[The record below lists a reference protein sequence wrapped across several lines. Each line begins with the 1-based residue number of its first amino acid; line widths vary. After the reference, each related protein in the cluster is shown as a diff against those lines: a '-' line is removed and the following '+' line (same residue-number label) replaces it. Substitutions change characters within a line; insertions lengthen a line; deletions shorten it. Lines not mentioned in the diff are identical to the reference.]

1 MSGEVSVVGMVSSLG
16 VDDSVAGF
24 PGLLPVAF
32 WQRLGLGASA
42 QSDTARQCRL
52 PFSEGPVSLASC
64 YSVARPGS
72 GSKSIRVRED
82 ITVKGPGAL
91 FVHHF
96 KASGIISSEK
106 CIA

>member
-72 GSKSIRVRED
+72 GSKEHQS
-82 ITVKGPGAL
+82 
-91 FVHHF
+91 
-96 KASGIISSEK
+96 
-106 CIA
+106 

>member
-24 PGLLPVAF
+24 PGLLPAAF

-42 QSDTARQCRL
+42 QSDTAQQCRL
-52 PFSEGPVSLASC
+52 PSSEGPVSLAPC

-72 GSKSIRVRED
+72 GSKNIRVRKD
-82 ITVKGPGAL
+82 ITVRDPLPWL
-91 FVHHF
+91 FITV
-96 KASGIISSEK
+96 SEK

>member
-24 PGLLPVAF
+24 PGLLPAAF

-42 QSDTARQCRL
+42 QSDTAQQCRL

-72 GSKSIRVRED
+72 GSV
-82 ITVKGPGAL
+82 
-91 FVHHF
+91 
-96 KASGIISSEK
+96 
-106 CIA
+106 